1 MDALTSTAPA
11 PSPAPA
17 PAPAP
22 AMPLTAAPM
31 PPTTGGGGGFSGQGF
46 KDFMKSINW
55 VEIGFGVLGTAVLYY
70 TIFYYKH
77 NINISQNFKVDLENK
92 IDDLTMKVSDLSSIV
107 NSRESTQRQSSPN
120 DLFV

>member
-11 PSPAPA
+11 TAPAPASAPAPA

-31 PPTTGGGGGFSGQGF
+31 TAAPSTGFSGQGF

-70 TIFYYKH
+70 TIF
-77 NINISQNFKVDLENK
+77 
-92 IDDLTMKVSDLSSIV
+92 DDLTMKVSDLSSVV
-107 NSRESTQRQSSPN
+107 NSKESTQKQQSPN

>member
-11 PSPAPA
+11 SA

-31 PPTTGGGGGFSGQGF
+31 TAAPSTGTGSGQGF
-46 KDFMKSINW
+46 KDMMKSFNW
-55 VEIGFGVLGTAVLYY
+55 IEIGFGILGTAVLYY

-92 IDDLTMKVSDLSSIV
+92 IDDLTMKVSDLSSVV
-107 NSRESTQRQSSPN
+107 NSRETTQKQSSPH